1 MKRVRLFQRL
11 SLYLLIISLLAG
23 TLCSVSLAEKDGQE
37 LKNELSGLKQESE
50 QIGAELDYTVSQIE
64 KISSELQK
72 TKEELAKAKG
82 EELIQYESM
91 KTRIKYMY
99 ENNTTTLLDVLFS
112 SHSMAEFLSRM
123 SFMTSIAEYDQH
135 ALDTLIETQKS
146 IAQKEASLKARQK
159 ELSDLQNTLTEK
171 ESKLKG
177 QINITSAELAAYNQK
192 IAKAK
197 EKARLEEEKAKEK
210 VEPIIPEREEKPD
223 TPKPPTELRDPV
235 KEITASDVELLAAL
249 IECEAGDSHY
259 EGMLAVGSV
268 VVNRMKSRHYPDT
281 LRGVVF
287 QSGQFPPATNGLV
300 ENVLNRGIKNS
311 CKQAAEDAL
320 AGKNNVGDCVSFR
333 SASSGHAGTIIG
345 DNVFF

>member
-11 SLYLLIISLLAG
+11 SLYLLVITLLTG
-23 TLCSVSLAEKDGQE
+23 SLCSVSLAEKDGQE

-50 QIGAELDYTVSQIE
+50 QIGAELDATVLQIE
-64 KISSELQK
+64 KIGSELHK
-72 TKEELAKAKG
+72 TKEELARAKG
-82 EELIQYESM
+82 EEVIQYESM

-112 SHSMAEFLSRM
+112 SHSMAEFLNRM

-146 IAQKEASLKARQK
+146 IAAKEETLKAKQQ
-159 ELSDLQNTLTEK
+159 ELSDLQNTLVSK
-171 ESKLKG
+171 EATLKN
-177 QINITSAELAAYNQK
+177 QINIASAELVAYNQK
-192 IAKAK
+192 IAEAK
-197 EKARLEEEKAKEK
+197 EKARLEAEKAKEK

-223 TPKPPTELRDPV
+223 APKPPAELRDPV

-259 EGMLAVGSV
+259 EGMLGVGSV
-268 VVNRMKSRHYPDT
+268 VVNRMKSSYYPDT
-281 LRGVVF
+281 LRGVIF

-300 ENVLNRGIKNS
+300 ENILNRGIKNS
-311 CKQAAEDAL
+311 CKQAAQDAL
-320 AGKNNVGDCVSFR
+320 AGKNNVGDCISFR